1 MSALSRFRILDLTRA
16 RAGPTSTKQFAD
28 FGADVIKIE
37 QPADGGER
45 NQLSGDRHSFDMQNL
60 HRNSRSIT
68 LDLKKQEAKEIFY
81 RLVKTADVVVENFRP
96 DVKFRLGID
105 YETLKAINPRIILM
119 SISGFGQ
126 DGPYVARPM
135 FDQIAQGM
143 SGIMSVTGKP
153 GGGPMRAGVAIT
165 DITAGYMAACGML
178 TALLEREVSG
188 QGQWVQSSLIQAG
201 VAMMDFQAAKYL
213 QKGEIPVQVG
223 NDHPTS
229 MPTSCY
235 ECLDGYIN
243 VAATGQVMWLSLC
256 DAIGKPELKDDSRFI
271 TEPLRVKHRDDL
283 NAIFIQVFKS
293 KEKSYWVKLLNEAGV
308 PTGPIYDMA
317 EVFAD
322 PQVISQEMVA
332 EVTHPKIG
340 KLKLVNQA
348 LKLSRTPAKVKTAT
362 PELGQNTQEILKEL
376 DYSAAE
382 IATLITN
389 KIV

>member
-81 RLVKTADVVVENFRP
+81 RLVKTADIVVENFRP

-256 DAIGKPELKDDSRFI
+256 DAIGKPELKEDPRFV

-293 KEKSYWVKLLNEAGV
+293 KEKTYWVKLLNEAGV

-382 IATLITN
+382 IETLITN

>member
-256 DAIGKPELKDDSRFI
+256 DAIGMPELKDDSRFT

>member
-28 FGADVIKIE
+28 FGADVIKVE
-37 QPADGGER
+37 QPASGGER

-68 LDLKKQEAKEIFY
+68 LDLKNPKAKEIFY
-81 RLVKTADVVVENFRP
+81 RLVKTADIVVENFRP

-105 YETLKAINPRIILM
+105 YETLKAINPRIILA

-135 FDQIAQGM
+135 FDQISQGM

-165 DITAGYMAACGML
+165 DITAGYIAACGML

-213 QKGEIPVQVG
+213 QKGEIPTQVG

-235 ECLDGYIN
+235 E
-243 VAATGQVMWLSLC
+243 
-256 DAIGKPELKDDSRFI
+256 
-271 TEPLRVKHRDDL
+271 
-283 NAIFIQVFKS
+283 
-293 KEKSYWVKLLNEAGV
+293 
-308 PTGPIYDMA
+308 
-317 EVFAD
+317 
-322 PQVISQEMVA
+322 
-332 EVTHPKIG
+332 
-340 KLKLVNQA
+340 
-348 LKLSRTPAKVKTAT
+348 
-362 PELGQNTQEILKEL
+362 
-376 DYSAAE
+376 
-382 IATLITN
+382 
-389 KIV
+389 

>member
-28 FGADVIKIE
+28 FGADVIKVE
-37 QPADGGER
+37 QPASGGER

-68 LDLKKQEAKEIFY
+68 LDLKNPKAKEIFY
-81 RLVKTADVVVENFRP
+81 RLVKTADIVVENFRP

-105 YETLKAINPRIILM
+105 YETLKVINPRIILA

-135 FDQIAQGM
+135 FDQISQGM

-165 DITAGYMAACGML
+165 DITAGYIAACGML

-213 QKGEIPVQVG
+213 QKGEIPTQVG

-235 ECLDGYIN
+235 ECTDGYIN
-243 VAATGQVMWLSLC
+243 VAATGQVMWLNLC
-256 DAIGKPELKDDSRFI
+256 DAVGKPELKEDPRFI

-283 NAIFIQVFKS
+283 NNILIQIFKT
-293 KEKSYWVKLLNEAGV
+293 KEKAYWVQLLNDVGV
-308 PTGPIYDMA
+308 PTGPIYDMS
-317 EVFAD
+317 EVFSD
-322 PQVISQEMVA
+322 PQVISQNMVA
-332 EVTHPKIG
+332 QVEHPKLG
-340 KLKLVNQA
+340 NLKLVNQA
-348 LKLSRTPAKVKTAT
+348 LKLNRTPAEVKTAT
-362 PELGQNTQEILKEL
+362 PELGEHTESLLNELGYSKEEILEFVNEK
-376 DYSAAE
+376 
-382 IATLITN
+382 
-389 KIV
+389 VV

>member
-81 RLVKTADVVVENFRP
+81 RLVKTADIVVENFRP

-119 SISGFGQ
+119 SISGFRQ

-178 TALLEREVSG
+178 TALLERGVSG

-256 DAIGKPELKDDSRFI
+256 DAIGKPELKEDPRFV

-293 KEKSYWVKLLNEAGV
+293 KEKTYWVKLLNEAGV

-382 IATLITN
+382 IETLITN

>member
-256 DAIGKPELKDDSRFI
+256 DAIGMPELKDDSRFI

>member
-1 MSALSRFRILDLTRA
+1 
-16 RAGPTSTKQFAD
+16 
-28 FGADVIKIE
+28 
-37 QPADGGER
+37 
-45 NQLSGDRHSFDMQNL
+45 MQNL

-243 VAATGQVMWLSLC
+243 VAATGQIMWLSLC

-382 IATLITN
+382 IEILITN

>member
-1 MSALSRFRILDLTRA
+1 MGALSRFRILDLTRA

-28 FGADVIKIE
+28 FGADVIKVE

-68 LDLKKQEAKEIFY
+68 LDLKNPQAREIFY
-81 RLVKTADVVVENFRP
+81 RLVKTADVVVENYRP

-105 YETLKAINPRIILM
+105 YETLKAINPRIILT

-126 DGPYVARPM
+126 DGPYVKRPM
-135 FDQIAQGM
+135 FDQISQGM

-153 GGGPMRAGVAIT
+153 GGGPIRAGVAIT
-165 DITAGYMAACGML
+165 DITAGYIAACGIL

-243 VAATGQVMWLSLC
+243 VAETGHVMWLALC
-256 DAIGKPELKDDSRFI
+256 DAIGMPELKEDPRFI
-271 TEPLRVKHRDDL
+271 TEPLRVKNRDDL
-283 NAIFIQVFKS
+283 NKILIDIFKV
-293 KEKSYWVKLLNEAGV
+293 KEKSYWVDLLNKVGV
-308 PTGPIYDMA
+308 PTGPIYDLS
-317 EVFAD
+317 EVFKD
-322 PQVISQEMVA
+322 PQVISQNMIA
-332 EVTHPKIG
+332 EVNHPKLG
-340 KLKLVNQA
+340 NLKLVNQA
-348 LKLSRTPAKVKTAT
+348 LKLTRTPAEVKSAT
-362 PELGQNTQEILKEL
+362 PELGEHTRDILKEL
-376 DYSAAE
+376 NYSEEE
-382 IATLITN
+382 ISEFVVN
-389 KIV
+389 KVV

>member
-28 FGADVIKIE
+28 FGADVIKVE
-37 QPADGGER
+37 QPASGGER

-68 LDLKKQEAKEIFY
+68 LDLKNPKAKEIFY
-81 RLVKTADVVVENFRP
+81 RLVKTADIVVENFRP

-105 YETLKAINPRIILM
+105 YETLKAINPRIILA

-135 FDQIAQGM
+135 FDQISQGM
-143 SGIMSVTGKP
+143 SGIMSVTGKL

-165 DITAGYMAACGML
+165 DITAGYIAACGML

-213 QKGEIPVQVG
+213 QKGEIPTQVG

-235 ECLDGYIN
+235 ECTDGYIN
-243 VAATGQVMWLSLC
+243 VAATGQVMWLNLC
-256 DAIGKPELKDDSRFI
+256 DAVGKPELKEDPRFI

-283 NAIFIQVFKS
+283 NNILIQIFKT
-293 KEKSYWVKLLNEAGV
+293 KEKAYWVQLLNDVGV
-308 PTGPIYDMA
+308 PTGPIYDMS
-317 EVFAD
+317 EVFSD
-322 PQVISQEMVA
+322 PQVISQNMVA
-332 EVTHPKIG
+332 QVEHPKLG
-340 KLKLVNQA
+340 NLKLVNQA
-348 LKLSRTPAKVKTAT
+348 LKLNRTPAEVKTAT
-362 PELGQNTQEILKEL
+362 PELGEHTESLLNELGYSKEEILEFVNEK
-376 DYSAAE
+376 
-382 IATLITN
+382 
-389 KIV
+389 VV

>member
-153 GGGPMRAGVAIT
+153 SGGPMRAGVAIT

-256 DAIGKPELKDDSRFI
+256 DAIGKPELKEDPRFI

-283 NAIFIQVFKS
+283 NAIFIKVFKS

-348 LKLSRTPAKVKTAT
+348 IKLTRTPAKVKTAT

-382 IATLITN
+382 IEILITN

>member
-256 DAIGKPELKDDSRFI
+256 DAIGKPELKEDPRFI

>member
-1 MSALSRFRILDLTRA
+1 MTALSRFRILDLTRA

-28 FGADVIKIE
+28 FGADVIKVE
-37 QPADGGER
+37 QPASGGER

-68 LDLKKQEAKEIFY
+68 LDLKNPKAKEIFY
-81 RLVKTADVVVENFRP
+81 RLVKTADIVVENFRP

-105 YETLKAINPRIILM
+105 YETLKAINPRIILA

-135 FDQIAQGM
+135 FDQISQGM

-165 DITAGYMAACGML
+165 DITAGYIAACGML

-213 QKGEIPVQVG
+213 QTGSIPVQVG

-235 ECLDGYIN
+235 ECTDGYIN
-243 VAATGQVMWLSLC
+243 VAATGQVMWLNLC
-256 DAIGKPELKDDSRFI
+256 DAVGRPDLKEDPRFV

-283 NAIFIQVFKS
+283 NTILIQIFKT
-293 KEKSYWVKLLNEAGV
+293 KEKSYWVQLLNDVGV
-308 PTGPIYDMA
+308 PTGPIYDMS
-317 EVFAD
+317 EVFSD
-322 PQVISQEMVA
+322 PQVISQNMVA
-332 EVTHPKIG
+332 EVQHPKLG
-340 KLKLVNQA
+340 NLKLVNQA
-348 LKLSRTPAKVKTAT
+348 LKLNRTPAQVKTAT
-362 PELGQNTQEILKEL
+362 PELGEHTKSLLNELGYSENEISEFINGK
-376 DYSAAE
+376 
-382 IATLITN
+382 
-389 KIV
+389 VV

>member
-1 MSALSRFRILDLTRA
+1 MKALGRFRILDLTRA

>member
-28 FGADVIKIE
+28 FGADVIKVE
-37 QPADGGER
+37 QPASGGER

-68 LDLKKQEAKEIFY
+68 LDLKNPKAKEIFY
-81 RLVKTADVVVENFRP
+81 RLVKTADIVVENFRP

-105 YETLKAINPRIILM
+105 YETLKAINPRIILA

-135 FDQIAQGM
+135 FDQISQGM

-165 DITAGYMAACGML
+165 DITAGYIAACGML

-213 QKGEIPVQVG
+213 QKGEIPTQVG

-235 ECLDGYIN
+235 ECTDGYIN
-243 VAATGQVMWLSLC
+243 VAATGQVMWLNLC
-256 DAIGKPELKDDSRFI
+256 DAVGKPELKEDPRFI

-283 NAIFIQVFKS
+283 NNILIQIFKT
-293 KEKSYWVKLLNEAGV
+293 KEKAYLVQLLNDVGV
-308 PTGPIYDMA
+308 PTGPIYDMS
-317 EVFAD
+317 EVFSD
-322 PQVISQEMVA
+322 PQVISQNMVA
-332 EVTHPKIG
+332 QVEHPKLG
-340 KLKLVNQA
+340 NLKLVNQA
-348 LKLSRTPAKVKTAT
+348 LKLNRTPAEVKTAT
-362 PELGQNTQEILKEL
+362 PELGEHTESLLNELGYSKEEILEFVNEK
-376 DYSAAE
+376 
-382 IATLITN
+382 
-389 KIV
+389 VV

>member
-28 FGADVIKIE
+28 FGADVIKVE
-37 QPADGGER
+37 QPASGGER
-45 NQLSGDRHSFDMQNL
+45 NQLSGDRHIFDMQNL

-68 LDLKKQEAKEIFY
+68 LDLKNPKAKEIFY
-81 RLVKTADVVVENFRP
+81 RLVKTADIVVENFRP

-105 YETLKAINPRIILM
+105 YETLKAINPRIILA

-135 FDQIAQGM
+135 FDQISQGM

-165 DITAGYMAACGML
+165 DITAGYIAACGML

-213 QKGEIPVQVG
+213 QKGEIPTQVG

-235 ECLDGYIN
+235 ECTDGYIN
-243 VAATGQVMWLSLC
+243 VAATGQVMWLNLC
-256 DAIGKPELKDDSRFI
+256 DAVGKPELKEDPRFI

-283 NAIFIQVFKS
+283 NNILIQIFKT
-293 KEKSYWVKLLNEAGV
+293 KEKAYWVQLLNDVGV
-308 PTGPIYDMA
+308 PTGPIYDMS
-317 EVFAD
+317 EVFSD
-322 PQVISQEMVA
+322 PQVISQNMVA
-332 EVTHPKIG
+332 QVEHPKLG
-340 KLKLVNQA
+340 NLKLVNQA
-348 LKLSRTPAKVKTAT
+348 LKLNRTPAEVKTAT
-362 PELGQNTQEILKEL
+362 PELGEHTESLLNELGYSKEEILEFVNEK
-376 DYSAAE
+376 
-382 IATLITN
+382 
-389 KIV
+389 VV

>member
-37 QPADGGER
+37 QPAGGGER

-81 RLVKTADVVVENFRP
+81 RLVKTADIVVENFRP

-256 DAIGKPELKDDSRFI
+256 DAIGKPELKEDPRFV

-293 KEKSYWVKLLNEAGV
+293 KEKTYWVKLLNEAGV

-382 IATLITN
+382 IQTLITN

>member
-1 MSALSRFRILDLTRA
+1 MTALSRFRILDLTRA

-28 FGADVIKIE
+28 FGADVIKVE
-37 QPADGGER
+37 QPASGGER

-68 LDLKKQEAKEIFY
+68 LDLKNPKAKEIFY
-81 RLVKTADVVVENFRP
+81 RLVKTADIVVENFRP

-105 YETLKAINPRIILM
+105 YETLKAINPRIILA

-135 FDQIAQGM
+135 FDQISQGM

-165 DITAGYMAACGML
+165 DITAGYIAACGML

-213 QKGEIPVQVG
+213 QTGSIPVQVG

-235 ECLDGYIN
+235 ECTDGYIN
-243 VAATGQVMWLSLC
+243 VAATGQVMWLNLC
-256 DAIGKPELKDDSRFI
+256 DAVGRPDLKEDPRFV

-283 NAIFIQVFKS
+283 NTILIQIFKT
-293 KEKSYWVKLLNEAGV
+293 KEKSYWVQLLNDVGV
-308 PTGPIYDMA
+308 PTGPIYDMS
-317 EVFAD
+317 EVFSD
-322 PQVISQEMVA
+322 PQVISQNMVA
-332 EVTHPKIG
+332 EVQHPKLG
-340 KLKLVNQA
+340 NLKLVNQA
-348 LKLSRTPAKVKTAT
+348 LKLNRTPAQVKTAT
-362 PELGQNTQEILKEL
+362 PELGEHTKSLLNELGYSENEILEFINGK
-376 DYSAAE
+376 
-382 IATLITN
+382 
-389 KIV
+389 VV